1 MIYTEW
7 KTKGKTIDLVGCA
20 GLLRTLEV
28 PFGLFWSAF
37 TGGKVKPVK

>member
-20 GLLRTLEV
+20 GLLRTLGV
-28 PFGLFWSAF
+28 PFGFILVCLHGW
-37 TGGKVKPVK
+37 

>member
-28 PFGLFWSAF
+28 PFGFFLFCLNGW
-37 TGGKVKPVK
+37 